1 MNQAVRNRG
10 LARAEAGPYGEP
22 PMRSPTRTSDDRR
35 RLGRSSSLAGVGD
48 GILAVALPLL
58 AAGMTRNPLA
68 VAAVIAAQH
77 APEAV
82 MATVRPAWAST
93 ADQRT
98 MLGLGSTLRAVAV
111 VVVGLVSLVG
121 LETVTLLVLAG
132 LVAGLGAALADHAE
146 EEVAGRLPGGPDAGE
161 GQSGELRSR
170 GMVGMAVV
178 GLPLGGLVYEV
189 GAALPFLVDVGVYAL
204 AALGALGMR
213 LPILDSPSGARTR
226 AARRAGLVPKLASGS
241 STVTLAAFVATAAS
255 SAVAGVLV
263 LFAVDDLGLG
273 APAFGFLLTGLAAAA
288 TLGALAAPAVGGAL
302 SLRGGAG
309 MSLVASGAGYA
320 AAGLLADPAR
330 PYIGIL
336 ALGVGAG
343 AGMVATV
350 LLRALLHSAV
360 APEVKDDVRA
370 GFHSRVWTAVSLGA
384 LAGGLAAS
392 VGGVAPTVTG
402 AGVVVALSAVA
413 AAGSRHK

>member
-1 MNQAVRNRG
+1 MG
-10 LARAEAGPYGEP
+10 
-22 PMRSPTRTSDDRR
+22 SPTRTTADRR
-35 RLGRSSSLAGVGD
+35 RLHRSSSLAGVGD

-68 VAAVIAAQH
+68 VAAVVAAQH
-77 APEAV
+77 APEA
-82 MATVRPAWAST
+82 ALAIVRPAWAST

-98 MLGLGSTLRAVAV
+98 VLGLGSTLRAVAV

-132 LVAGLGAALADHAE
+132 LVAGLGTALADHAE
-146 EEVAGRLPGGPDAGE
+146 EEVAGTLAGGPDAGE
-161 GQSGELRSR
+161 GEGGELRRR

-189 GAALPFLVDVGVYAL
+189 GSALPFLVDVGVYAL
-204 AALGALGMR
+204 AALGALGIH
-213 LPILDSPSGARTR
+213 LPIVGSPSGARTGGDQW
-226 AARRAGLVPKLASGS
+226 AGWVPKLASGS
-241 STVTLAAFVATAAS
+241 STVTVAAFVATAAS

-273 APAFGFLLTGLAAAA
+273 APAFGFLLTGLAVAA
-288 TLGALAAPAVGGAL
+288 TLGAVAAPTVGGL
-302 SLRGGAG
+302 LGLRGGAG
-309 MSLVASGAGYA
+309 ISLVASGAGYA

-330 PYIGIL
+330 PYIGVL
-336 ALGVGAG
+336 ALGLGAG

-350 LLRALLHSAV
+350 LLRALLYSAV
-360 APEVKDDVRA
+360 VPEMKDDVRA

-384 LAGGLAAS
+384 LAGGSAAS
-392 VGGVAPTVTG
+392 VVGVASMVLG
-402 AGVVVALSAVA
+402 AGVVVALSAVV